1 MGNTHT
7 QHKMHKVSSERVW
20 GDRRVFLHPSPSR
33 QPGATTII
41 RVYFSSKESEGTQ
54 PYTELGSCVTSQLG
68 PGLRQILFRA
78 RLHHILTQSPDTSR
92 ICPLG
97 LLR

>member
-1 MGNTHT
+1 
-7 QHKMHKVSSERVW
+7 MHKVSNERVC
-20 GDRRVFLHPSPSR
+20 GTNKPYYPSHSRPSPE
-33 QPGATTII
+33 ATTII
-41 RVYFSSKESEGTQ
+41 RVYFSSKEGEGTR
-54 PYTELGSCVTSQLG
+54 PYMELGSCVMSQLG